1 LSEKITNLEL
11 QIKKFPFFRQKRRNL
26 SPQQSNKLKIS
37 FLDGYFQKELEEK
50 IIGPLSEK
58 ITNLDLQIKKLLKEY
73 ENFKTFTVT
82 SYFDDIQILKKD
94 LEILKGD
101 LPDII
106 DCYYHH

>member
-1 LSEKITNLEL
+1 MIYLIAIPLFLQIKELLIKEKSTCVSDQNELQKEIAEKIIDPLTEKITNLE
-11 QIKKFPFFRQKRRNL
+11 
-26 SPQQSNKLKIS
+26 
-37 FLDGYFQKELEEK
+37 
-50 IIGPLSEK
+50 
-58 ITNLDLQIKKLLKEY
+58 LQIKKLLKEY